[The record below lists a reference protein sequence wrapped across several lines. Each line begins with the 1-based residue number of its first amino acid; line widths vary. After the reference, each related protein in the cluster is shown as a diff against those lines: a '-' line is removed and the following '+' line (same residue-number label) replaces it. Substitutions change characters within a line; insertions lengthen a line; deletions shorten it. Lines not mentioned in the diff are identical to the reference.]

1 MARANFAQ
9 YRDFVRQTN
18 PFDPLLERG
27 EINGYSLGRKTVKG
41 VDTGDLAIVIFVN
54 RKIAERQLSLSH
66 SIPNLL
72 QHPAGSG
79 GTIDFITDVQEASFS
94 RRPLT
99 TRQRPATSGIS
110 IGHVDITAGTLGGL
124 MRDQRSNAVV
134 ILSNNHVLANSNDA
148 RPGDAILQPGVADGG
163 HAPADVIANL
173 TRFIPIDF
181 SDNAQNHMDAAI
193 ATPLEPAAEY
203 VGWDTQNI
211 GPETPGK
218 IRTLGDGD
226 LGLAVQKTGRTTGH
240 TKGSI
245 QGLYATVQVNYGEA
259 GNAVFT
265 DQVIISQPL
274 GQDDFSRGGDSGSLV
289 YDDQN
294 ACIGLLFAGS
304 ESTARD
310 PGTTIITPIDVVMK
324 ELQLELIAP
333 GTFAQVP

>member
-27 EINGYSLGRKTVKG
+27 EINGYSLGRKMVKG
-41 VDTGDLAIVIFVN
+41 ADTGELAIVIFVK
-54 RKIAERQLSLSH
+54 RKIAARQLSLSN

-94 RRPLT
+94 RRPLAS
-99 TRQRPATSGIS
+99 RERPAKSGMS

-124 MRDQRSNAVV
+124 MRDKRSNAVV

-148 RPGDAILQPGVADGG
+148 RPGDPILQPGVADGG
-163 HAPADVIANL
+163 HAPGDVIARL
-173 TRFIPIDF
+173 TRFVPIDF
-181 SDNAQNHMDAAI
+181 RDNAQNRMDAAI
-193 ATPLEPAAEY
+193 ATPLEPTVEH

-218 IRTLGDGD
+218 IRPLGDGD

-294 ACIGLLFAGS
+294 VCVGLLFAGS

-310 PGTTIITPIDVVMK
+310 PGTTIITPIELVMK

-333 GTFAQVP
+333 GTFAHDV